1 MDNDYS
7 LDSLIAQV
15 VKEETV
21 YDKTYQGKVLLNIDP
36 VRPKSGRVFCLV
48 PDLGWDT
55 PLTGAWCYPRQL
67 HAMSVPKIG
76 SLVEVSFLRGD
87 RDWPVYRCK
96 AQESP
101 DDVPSLYD
109 GLPTTHVVF
118 ESPLLKQGI
127 VVDDLTAQV
136 SVLSKLLLKL
146 GDKTA
151 SSPLV
156 KGDQLLTFLT
166 QLVTTINSIITAH
179 NGHQHPTAAVGAP
192 SPPTMLVASTPP
204 TPGPSLV
211 STNVFTK

>member
-7 LDSLIAQV
+7 LDSLIAQI

-21 YDKTYQGKVLLNIDP
+21 YDKSYQGKVLLNIDP
-36 VRPKSGRVFCLV
+36 TKPKSGRVFCLV

-96 AQESP
+96 AQESS
-101 DDVPSLYD
+101 DDTPSLYD

-136 SVLSKLLLKL
+136 TVLSKLLLKL

-151 SSPLV
+151 SSPVV
-156 KGDQLLTFLT
+156 KGDQLLTFLGSM
-166 QLVTTINSIITAH
+166 VTTINALVTKYNA
-179 NGHQHPTAAVGAP
+179 HQHPETGGTTGPPSNAPATAVSAP
-192 SPPTMLVASTPP
+192 TSA
-204 TPGPSLV
+204 LV
-211 STNVFTK
+211 STSVFTK